1 MLFGALDYS
10 MRIWL
15 DPDKLTNLRLTPAE
29 VAAAIQSQNVQAAVG
44 RIGAAPV
51 SRDQQF
57 QLTITT
63 QGRLTSP
70 EEFENIV
77 VRANPDGRSEEH
89 TSELQ
94 SLMRISYAVFCLKKK
109 TTNNTSTQ

>member
-1 MLFGALDYS
+1 MLYSPNGTYDQLYLGNYAVINVIDALKRIPGVGDAMLFGALDYS

-44 RIGAAPV
+44 R
-51 SRDQQF
+51 
-57 QLTITT
+57 
-63 QGRLTSP
+63 
-70 EEFENIV
+70 
-77 VRANPDGRSEEH
+77 SEEH

-94 SLMRISYAVFCLKKK
+94 SLMRSSYAVFSLKKK
-109 TTNNTSTQ
+109 RIKQDITINRS

>member
-63 QGRLTSP
+63 PGRLTRP
-70 EEFENIV
+70 EEFEKIV
-77 VRANPDGRSEEH
+77 VSANPDGSVVREIGRAPRRESVRQYVA
-89 TSELQ
+89 LW
-94 SLMRISYAVFCLKKK
+94 VF
-109 TTNNTSTQ
+109 